1 MMNMMTLTT
10 WTISDLSKEFDITP
24 RTIRFYED
32 HGILNPAREG
42 NKRIYVAR
50 DRTRLKL
57 ALRGKRLGF
66 TLSAIRELVDMY
78 EGPRDTV
85 PQLKH
90 YLSVLESQRASLEQ
104 QRVDL
109 EETLAE
115 IVQQQ
120 RQCENLLKLKK

>member
-1 MMNMMTLTT
+1 MTLPT

-42 NKRIYVAR
+42 NRRIYVAR

-57 ALRGKRLGF
+57 ALRGKRLGL

-90 YLSVLESQRASLEQ
+90 YLSVLQSQRASLEQ
-104 QRVDL
+104 QRADL

-120 RQCENLLKLKK
+120 RQCEVLLKAKK

>member
-1 MMNMMTLTT
+1 
-10 WTISDLSKEFDITP
+10 
-24 RTIRFYED
+24 
-32 HGILNPAREG
+32 
-42 NKRIYVAR
+42 
-50 DRTRLKL
+50 
-57 ALRGKRLGF
+57 
-66 TLSAIRELVDMY
+66 MY

-120 RQCENLLKLKK
+120 RQCEVLLKAKK